1 MSRSQGLEGYMSDR
15 DIQASLHLDETLT
28 LVTFKFS
35 EPSNDTVN
43 KHPSP
48 ETGCQTCIVIS
59 RSR

>member
-1 MSRSQGLEGYMSDR
+1 MSDR